1 MAAVRSLNVL
11 VVDDDDADT
20 LMIEEALESA
30 VVPPRVHRVADGSQ
44 ALDYLFRNGEHVDA
58 QRPDLVLLD
67 LNMPRVS
74 GHEVLVKVK
83 DDPSLKTIPVV
94 ILTTSNADR
103 DILSSYRHHA
113 NAFVT
118 KPMDLDSFEA
128 VVRVINGF
136 YSDVAALPA

>member
-30 VVPPRVHRVADGSQ
+30 VVPPLVHRVADGSQ
-44 ALDYLFRNGEHVDA
+44 ALDYLFRNGEHVGA